1 MATISCSAQT
11 TAANVVQKLMQLCG
25 SPVSTSTGRVL
36 RPKVGLLNVL
46 AHSSL
51 HKLAYFMLHRSQAGL
66 HSRMA
71 AHSLQLTN
79 MWAA

>member
-36 RPKVGLLNVL
+36 RPKVGLVHGL
-46 AHSSL
+46 AHSLPHTSW
-51 HKLAYFMLHRSQAGL
+51 LASCCTEAQII
-66 HSRMA
+66 
-71 AHSLQLTN
+71 
-79 MWAA
+79 